1 NGIDFARLGGLV
13 IFEPGQ
19 TTATITLN
27 IINDTA
33 GEPTEEVALALVGGT
48 GYTLSGTTTGSITIL
63 DNDA

>member
-1 NGIDFARLGGLV
+1 V

-27 IINDTA
+27 IIDDTA
-33 GEPTEEVALALVGGT
+33 GEPTEEVRLALATGP
-48 GYTLSGTTTGSITIL
+48 GYTLSGTTSGSITIL